1 MEGQVWHLDPREVT
15 SSVLCGCTSWRA
27 GATSLA
33 GQAMKVCRDCP
44 PEQRNAVYK
53 HILSV
58 RGIQGQAGRGPRNL
72 IYWVTTPWQGVVTG
86 WALRSPPAQDIL

>member
-1 MEGQVWHLDPREVT
+1 LAPGQVWHLDPREVT

-58 RGIQGQAGRGPRNL
+58 EAFKARLGG
-72 IYWVTTPWQGVVTG
+72 
-86 WALRSPPAQDIL
+86 ALAT